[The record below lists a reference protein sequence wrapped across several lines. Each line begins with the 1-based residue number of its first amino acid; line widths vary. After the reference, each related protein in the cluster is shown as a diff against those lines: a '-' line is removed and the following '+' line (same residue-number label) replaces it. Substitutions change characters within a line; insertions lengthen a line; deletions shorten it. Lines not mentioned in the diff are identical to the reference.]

1 MVMDN
6 PKERAQVVA
15 GLLRQLWFGLAIYR
29 LYPGTSERAGFQAT
43 AGLIQEAAHKA
54 LESGAVDVEVTAQ
67 GFSSP
72 GLELR
77 PDRPIERLA
86 RVCFERRAE
95 RLQVTAV
102 PTAVELGAVFE
113 VLTMPVDHLD
123 RVGGMEVL
131 LTDVRSLALGRL
143 GPIRTTTSENG
154 QPGAEELVTHDDEE
168 VAPLDLSTP
177 FEADELEGSLTERV
191 ESVLGRLRTEI
202 ERLGVQGVRG
212 LDLYQTLSDSFVG
225 LSAELRRAT
234 MARLI
239 EDAADDPLA
248 ERLIGSMT
256 NAELTRALVELGKD
270 GREPIG
276 LAYQLLE
283 SGVRSADIVDFTEA
297 LEAGHEEASTIL
309 AGLERI
315 GSPTQGLDPGG
326 SVSDALAAYLVAT
339 EQEDLRSMKWLAES
353 AEEQSSAVA
362 LATLQD
368 YLGVEQDQLQFDQ
381 VAGVWVDV
389 TRDAVGNR
397 EYRRVIELVSAVDGV
412 RVEAGDRSFF
422 DVYGPQVLDQKVVR
436 QLMLLESE
444 SEGPG
449 AASVLASFGD
459 VGVEALFEQLAE
471 EEDRGRRAGLLG
483 VLRQLA
489 PGRAK
494 TVVPRLSDPRWYVV
508 RNAVNVLRHTGDPDV
523 LELLA
528 GASKH
533 TAEAV
538 RREAVWG
545 LAAGGAAAVPYLAQ
559 LANAPDRGVRR
570 LSVQALGGL
579 TSPEAVGALTT
590 VVLTGS
596 DTETRR
602 QALDALAEHNSAE
615 SQRRAAIA
623 GRARAAPSS
632 SRFAQAREIA
642 GTVEEAG
649 ARQVIPASVG
659 AIESASVF
667 LRGLSSAT
675 QSYRLYPPG
684 HPDRKT
690 AAFELVKGGRHDA
703 RAPGR
708 RPLAVQIA
716 PPFLP
721 GTHAAGMGIADTAQ
735 ARRCLRGRRDRVHR
749 AAPRP
754 IRT

>member
-43 AGLIQEAAHKA
+43 AGLIQEAARKA
-54 LESGAVDVEVTAQ
+54 LETGAVDVEVTAH
-67 GFSSP
+67 GFSAP

-102 PTAVELGAVFE
+102 PSSEELGAVFE
-113 VLTMPVDHLD
+113 VLTMPVDQLD
-123 RVGGMEVL
+123 RVGGMELL
-131 LTDVRSLALGRL
+131 LTDVRSVALGRL
-143 GPIRTTTSENG
+143 GPIRTTTSENDR
-154 QPGAEELVTHDDEE
+154 PGAEELADGDGEDL
-168 VAPLDLSTP
+168 PLDINTP
-177 FEADELEGSLTERV
+177 FLADELVGSLTERV
-191 ESVLGRLRTEI
+191 ELVLARLRKEI
-202 ERLGVQGVRG
+202 ERLGVQGVHG

-270 GREPIG
+270 GREPLG
-276 LAYQLLE
+276 LAHQLTD
-283 SGVRSADIVDFTEA
+283 SGLRAADIVDFTEA
-297 LEAGHEEASTIL
+297 LEAGYEEASTIL
-309 AGLERI
+309 AGLENI
-315 GSPTQGLDPGG
+315 GSPTENPIAGG
-326 SVSDALAAYLVAT
+326 SVSEALAAYLVAT
-339 EQEDLRSMKWLAES
+339 EQEDLRSMQWLAES
-353 AEEQSSAVA
+353 VEEQSASVA

-368 YLGVEQDQLQFDQ
+368 YLAVEKDRLQFDQ
-381 VAGVWVDV
+381 VADVWVDV
-389 TRDAVGNR
+389 TREALRGRD
-397 EYRRVIELVSAVDGV
+397 YRRVIELISAVDGV
-412 RVEAGDRSFF
+412 NTLSEDRTFF
-422 DVYGPQVLDQKVVR
+422 EVFAPQVLDRKVVMD
-436 QLMLLESE
+436 LMVLEE
-444 SEGPG
+444 DEEGPTV
-449 AASVLASFGD
+449 AAALAPFGD

-494 TVVPRLSDPRWYVV
+494 NVVPRLSDPRWYVV

-545 LAAGGAAAVPYLAQ
+545 LAAGGAAAVPYLVQ
-559 LANAPDRGVRR
+559 LASAPDRSVRR
-570 LSVQALGGL
+570 LSVQALGQL
-579 TSPEAVGALTT
+579 TAADAVGALNTI
-590 VVLTGS
+590 VLGS
-596 DTETRR
+596 GDMDSRR
-602 QALDALAEHNSAE
+602 QALDALAAHSSPEAAE
-615 SQRRAAIA
+615 ALKSLS
-623 GRARAAPSS
+623 GRTRPRLPRKLRKQAKSLAR
-632 SRFAQAREIA
+632 SR
-642 GTVEEAG
+642 GG
-649 ARQVIPASVG
+649 AR
-659 AIESASVF
+659 
-667 LRGLSSAT
+667 T
-675 QSYRLYPPG
+675 
-684 HPDRKT
+684 
-690 AAFELVKGGRHDA
+690 
-703 RAPGR
+703 
-708 RPLAVQIA
+708 
-716 PPFLP
+716 
-721 GTHAAGMGIADTAQ
+721 
-735 ARRCLRGRRDRVHR
+735 
-749 AAPRP
+749 
-754 IRT
+754 

>member
-1 MVMDN
+1 MCADGRPISEGGVPHHALGMVQGGSERRVVDQK
-6 PKERAQVVA
+6 KEREQVVSS
-15 GLLRQLWFGLAIYR
+15 LLRQLWFGLAIYR
-29 LYPGTSERAGFQAT
+29 LYPGTSDRAGFVAT
-43 AGLIQEAAHKA
+43 AGLIEEAARSA
-54 LESGAVDVEVTAQ
+54 LESGAVDVEVTAS
-67 GFSSP
+67 GFSVP
-72 GLELR
+72 GLDLKS
-77 PDRPIERLA
+77 DRPIERLA

-95 RLQVTAV
+95 RLQITDV
-102 PTAVELGAVFE
+102 PTAAELGAVYE
-113 VLTMPVDHLD
+113 VLTMPVEHLD
-123 RVGGMEVL
+123 RAGGIEVL
-131 LTDVRSLALGRL
+131 LKGVRAIALGRL
-143 GPIRTTTSENG
+143 GPIRTQAIDQEQHKG
-154 QPGAEELVTHDDEE
+154 P
-168 VAPLDLSTP
+168 VALDQAGNPINMDAP
-177 FEADELEGSLTERV
+177 FVVDGLEGPLTDQV
-191 ESVLGRLRTEI
+191 EVVLGRLRSVI
-202 ERLGVQGVRG
+202 EQLGAQGMHGV
-212 LDLYQTLSDSFVG
+212 DLYQTLSDSFVD
-225 LSAELRRAT
+225 LSAELRRGV

-248 ERLIGSMT
+248 ERLIGSMS

-283 SGVRSADIVDFTEA
+283 SGVRSSDIVDFTEA

-381 VAGVWVDV
+381 VGGVWVDV

-559 LANAPDRGVRR
+559 LASAPDRGVRR

-596 DTETRR
+596 DTDTRR

-615 SQRRAAIA
+615 ASDALRSLA
-623 GRARAAPSS
+623 GRVRPRLPRA
-632 SRFAQAREIA
+632 
-642 GTVEEAG
+642 
-649 ARQVIPASVG
+649 
-659 AIESASVF
+659 
-667 LRGLSSAT
+667 LRKHAKSL
-675 QSYRLYPPG
+675 
-684 HPDRKT
+684 
-690 AAFELVKGGRHDA
+690 GRSKK
-703 RAPGR
+703 PGR
-708 RPLAVQIA
+708 
-716 PPFLP
+716 
-721 GTHAAGMGIADTAQ
+721 GK
-735 ARRCLRGRRDRVHR
+735 
-749 AAPRP
+749 
-754 IRT
+754 

>member
-1 MVMDN
+1 MVMDV
-6 PKERAQVVA
+6 PKERAQAVA

-43 AGLIQEAAHKA
+43 AGLIQEAARKA

-102 PTAVELGAVFE
+102 PTPEELGVVYE
-113 VLTMPVDHLD
+113 VLTMPVDKLD
-123 RVGGMEVL
+123 RVGGMELL
-131 LTDVRSLALGRL
+131 LTDVKSLALGRL
-143 GPIRTTTSENG
+143 GPILTTTSEDAHPLSEG
-154 QPGAEELVTHDDEE
+154 VPFEPDDEM
-168 VAPLDLSTP
+168 PLDLNVP
-177 FEADELEGSLTERV
+177 LQADELVGSLTERV
-191 ESVLGRLRTEI
+191 DLVLERLRTEI

-270 GREPIG
+270 GREPLG
-276 LAYQLLE
+276 LAHQLTD
-283 SGVRSADIVDFTEA
+283 SGLRAADIVDFTEA
-297 LEAGHEEASTIL
+297 LEAGQEEASTIL
-309 AGLERI
+309 AGLENI
-315 GSPTQGLDPGG
+315 GSPIANPITGG
-326 SVSDALAAYLVAT
+326 SVSEALAAYLVAT
-339 EQEDLRSMKWLAES
+339 EQEDLRSMQWLAES
-353 AEEQSSAVA
+353 VEEQSASVA

-368 YLGVEQDQLQFDQ
+368 YLAVEKDRLQFDE

-389 TRDAVGNR
+389 TRDALR
-397 EYRRVIELVSAVDGV
+397 ERDYRRVLELISAVDGV
-412 RVEAGDRSFF
+412 NTLSDERTFF
-422 DVYGPQVLDQKVVR
+422 EVFAPQVLDRTVVR
-436 QLMLLESE
+436 DLMVLEQE
-444 SEGPG
+444 EGPTV
-449 AASVLASFGD
+449 AAALAPFGD

-545 LAAGGAAAVPYLAQ
+545 LAAGGAAAVPYLVQ
-559 LANAPDRGVRR
+559 LANAPDRSVRR
-570 LSVQALGGL
+570 LSVQALGQL
-579 TSPEAVGALTT
+579 TAAEAVAALKTI
-590 VVLTGS
+590 VLEAA
-596 DTETRR
+596 DLDARR
-602 QALDALAEHNSAE
+602 QALEALAAHASPEAADALKELS
-615 SQRRAAIA
+615 
-623 GRARAAPSS
+623 GRTRPRLPRKLRKQAKSLAR
-632 SRFAQAREIA
+632 SR
-642 GTVEEAG
+642 GG
-649 ARQVIPASVG
+649 AR
-659 AIESASVF
+659 
-667 LRGLSSAT
+667 
-675 QSYRLYPPG
+675 
-684 HPDRKT
+684 K
-690 AAFELVKGGRHDA
+690 
-703 RAPGR
+703 
-708 RPLAVQIA
+708 
-716 PPFLP
+716 
-721 GTHAAGMGIADTAQ
+721 
-735 ARRCLRGRRDRVHR
+735 
-749 AAPRP
+749 
-754 IRT
+754 

>member
-1 MVMDN
+1 MDQK
-6 PKERAQVVA
+6 KEREQVVSA
-15 GLLRQLWFGLAIYR
+15 LLRQLWFGLAIYR
-29 LYPGTSERAGFQAT
+29 LYPGTSDRAGFQAT
-43 AGLIQEAAHKA
+43 AGLIEEAARSA
-54 LESGAVDVEVTAQ
+54 LGSGAVDVEVTAD
-67 GFSSP
+67 GFSIPALDLPS
-72 GLELR
+72 
-77 PDRPIERLA
+77 DRPMQRLA

-95 RLQVTAV
+95 RLQVTQV
-102 PTAVELGAVFE
+102 PTAEELGAVYE
-113 VLTMPVDHLD
+113 VLTMPVEQLD
-123 RVGGMEVL
+123 RAGGMEVL
-131 LTDVRSLALGRL
+131 LRDVHAIALGRL
-143 GPIRTTTSENG
+143 GPIRTAAA
-154 QPGAEELVTHDDEE
+154 AEDESSAMVAFDE
-168 VAPLDLSTP
+168 DGKPINLDAPLLV
-177 FEADELEGSLTERV
+177 EGLEGPLTVQV
-191 ESVLGRLRTEI
+191 EAVLERLRSVI
-202 ERLGVQGVRG
+202 EQLGAQGMHGV
-212 LDLYQTLSDSFVG
+212 DLYQTLSDSFVD
-225 LSAELRRAT
+225 LSAELRRAV

-248 ERLIGSMT
+248 ERLIGSMS

-270 GREPIG
+270 GREPLS
-276 LAYQLLE
+276 LARRLTD
-283 SGVRSADIVDFTEA
+283 SGVRAPDIVDFTEA

-315 GSPTQGLDPGG
+315 GSPTEGLDPGG

-368 YLGVEQDQLQFDQ
+368 YLGVERDELQFDQ

-389 TRDAVGNR
+389 TRDAVRNR

-412 RVEAGDRSFF
+412 KMHSADRSFF
-422 DVYGPQVLDQKVVR
+422 DFYGPSVLDRKVVR
-436 QLMLLESE
+436 QLMTLESE

-471 EEDRGRRAGLLG
+471 EEDRGRRASLLG

-508 RNAVNVLRHTGDPDV
+508 RNAVNVLRHTGDPNV

-579 TSPEAVGALTT
+579 TAPEAVRALTT
-590 VVLTGS
+590 IVQSGP
-596 DTETRR
+596 DMDTRR
-602 QALDALAEHNSAE
+602 QALDALAEHSSPEA
-615 SQRRAAIA
+615 SDVLRLLSGRVRPRIPRA
-623 GRARAAPSS
+623 
-632 SRFAQAREIA
+632 
-642 GTVEEAG
+642 
-649 ARQVIPASVG
+649 
-659 AIESASVF
+659 
-667 LRGLSSAT
+667 LRKHAKALGKSTKPGL
-675 QSYRLYPPG
+675 
-684 HPDRKT
+684 RK
-690 AAFELVKGGRHDA
+690 
-703 RAPGR
+703 
-708 RPLAVQIA
+708 
-716 PPFLP
+716 
-721 GTHAAGMGIADTAQ
+721 
-735 ARRCLRGRRDRVHR
+735 
-749 AAPRP
+749 
-754 IRT
+754 